1 MEDKQNETTAVAA
14 EGQQNATASA
24 VENSAPLL
32 GGESAEP
39 VVGEAQNASPA
50 AQESLPATWADKDGN
65 LLGDWRSRLP
75 EEIRNE
81 KCLDHMSS
89 VQALATSFVHAQ
101 KMVGANKVAVPGEN
115 ATPEDWGKVYDAL
128 GRPKEASSYDVP
140 QGFQWASDDQR
151 SGVLARFHAAGLSN
165 RQAGEMLKLYS
176 EAMDQAM
183 GGLEDMR
190 RASEDSLRK
199 EWGLSYDQNIRT
211 ANRALRAI
219 GIEKALAGNACLND
233 AGFIRAMA
241 QYGRS
246 LGESSLAG
254 TSDNSAAGA
263 PSALDAILSNPKDPY
278 FDSSSPSH
286 NARVAEVARLLA
298 MRS

>member
-1 MEDKQNETTAVAA
+1 MEE
-14 EGQQNATASA
+14 QQNQTPAPEAAQQNSA
-24 VENSAPLL
+24 PAENNAPLL
-32 GGESAEP
+32 GGSTAEP
-39 VVGEAQNASPA
+39 APEA
-50 AQESLPATWADKDGN
+50 AQQTTATQEEAPVTWADKDGN
-65 LLGDWRSRLP
+65 LTGDWRSRLP

-89 VQALATSFVHAQ
+89 VQALATSYVHAQ
-101 KMVGANKVAVPGEN
+101 KMVGANKLAVPGEN

-128 GRPKEASSYDVP
+128 GRPKEATGYEVP
-140 QGFQWASDDQR
+140 QGFQWASDDQK

-176 EAMDQAM
+176 EAMDQAA

-190 RASEDSLRK
+190 RQSETELRR

-211 ANRALRAI
+211 ATRALRAI
-219 GIEKALAGNACLND
+219 GIDKALAGNACLND

-241 QYGRS
+241 EFGRS
-246 LGESSLAG
+246 LGETKLG
-254 TSDNSAAGA
+254 NAAGNSNSGG

-278 FDSSSPSH
+278 YDISSPSH
-286 NARVAEVARLLA
+286 NARVSEVARLLA

>member
-1 MEDKQNETTAVAA
+1 MPTEQNQTPAPEEV
-14 EGQQNATASA
+14 QQNSA
-24 VENSAPLL
+24 PAENSAPLL
-32 GGESAEP
+32 GGETAESAP
-39 VVGEAQNASPA
+39 VPEAQQPPA
-50 AQESLPATWADKDGN
+50 PQEETPATWADKDGN
-65 LLGDWRSRLP
+65 LTGDWRSRLP

-89 VQALATSFVHAQ
+89 VQALATSYVHAQ
-101 KMVGANKVAVPGEN
+101 KMVGANKLAVPGEN

-128 GRPKEASSYDVP
+128 GRPKEATGYEVP
-140 QGFQWASDDQR
+140 QGFQWASDDQKA
-151 SGVLARFHAAGLSN
+151 GVLARFHAAGLSN

-176 EAMDQAM
+176 EAMDQAV

-190 RASEDSLRK
+190 RQSESDLRR

-211 ANRALRAI
+211 ATRALRAI
-219 GIEKALAGNACLND
+219 GIDKALAGNACLND

-241 QYGRS
+241 EYGRS
-246 LGESSLAG
+246 LSESQLGSTG
-254 TSDNSAAGA
+254 GSSASGA

-278 FDSSSPSH
+278 YDISSPSH
-286 NARVAEVARLLA
+286 NARVSEVARLLA